1 VASDKDDKGIVDG
14 IEIDDDGD
22 GKPDR
27 FLGRDIFNEMYGIAT
42 QVGSSPD
49 DSNYARIISEKLLD
63 LEGFIDYMLI
73 NFYIG
78 NSDWDRGNWYALRH
92 RYRPDK
98 GFRFLCWDAETAL
111 IDVYDNKVS
120 MRDGEPTKI
129 LAGLKNNP
137 EFRLL
142 FADRVYKHLFNGG
155 LLTPEAAAAR
165 YEKLA
170 SEIEKPL
177 IAESARWGDYRK
189 MNNETTVVY
198 TPNDHWKPRKESL
211 LKDYFPQRTAILLQQ
226 LKDEGFYPSLEA
238 PVFSKRGGEYY
249 SRSKLGISA
258 GAGQIYYT
266 LDGTDPRVP
275 IVSGVSESAIRY
287 SDSISLDQSYILVK
301 ARVLNGSTWSA
312 LAEAAYTYRD
322 TVTQLSGLSVP
333 PEDIYFARG
342 CLHYN
347 LPLEGSI
354 RVEIFLPDGRKVLTS
369 HEPNAVGHRSLDCSE
384 LRPGLYIY
392 RMYYSGT
399 VYLTIF
405 SPLR

>member
-1 VASDKDDKGIVDG
+1 
-14 IEIDDDGD
+14 
-22 GKPDR
+22 
-27 FLGRDIFNEMYGIAT
+27 
-42 QVGSSPD
+42 
-49 DSNYARIISEKLLD
+49 
-63 LEGFIDYMLI
+63 
-73 NFYIG
+73 
-78 NSDWDRGNWYALRH
+78 
-92 RYRPDK
+92 
-98 GFRFLCWDAETAL
+98 
-111 IDVYDNKVS
+111 
-120 MRDGEPTKI
+120 
-129 LAGLKNNP
+129 
-137 EFRLL
+137 LL

-399 VYLTIF
+399 VSSGKILI
-405 SPLR
+405 P